1 MSERRKTITW
11 NLAGLF
17 SLSSH
22 KILILLSYFSVH
34 NSVNLAWAAE
44 NNEAEWLCPRRV
56 SPLGVWKAS
65 WCFAHTH
72 QRSLFHSSSW
82 IVIYF
87 CTFPFSHPAF
97 CEHLHLS
104 GMELHP
110 NKTQGRKA
118 TRLPTLQMLRVKTL
132 ALGIIE
138 LDLHLMPKS
147 PLKHHQLLQ
156 PSCN

>member
-17 SLSSH
+17 SLSFH
-22 KILILLSYFSVH
+22 KILILLPYFSVH
-34 NSVNLAWAAE
+34 NSVNLAWAAG
-44 NNEAEWLCPRRV
+44 NNEAEWLCLRRA
-56 SPLGVWKAS
+56 SPLGIRKAS

-72 QRSLFHSSSW
+72 QRSLCHSSSW

-97 CEHLHLS
+97 CEHLYVS

-110 NKTQGRKA
+110 
-118 TRLPTLQMLRVKTL
+118 TRHRGGKPPDSLLSRRWR
-132 ALGIIE
+132 
-138 LDLHLMPKS
+138 S
-147 PLKHHQLLQ
+147 KHWHRESLNLTFTWCPNLLWNINFC
-156 PSCN
+156 SLLLI